1 MKTIA
6 CLVRHIPVP
15 SFNLLRIT
23 LSTLRPALLLF
34 AAAYA
39 LCGASAAAP
48 SIQGLR
54 SKYRA
59 APTAAA
65 RAQLLSYIQAHPNEQ
80 NATLARFTLGM
91 TSFSRGNYGEAVEQ
105 LSLAQS
111 EIGDDAV
118 PRLGDY
124 VAYYLGAAQAELK
137 KYGDVTRTLALF
149 DKPAPLLSPFDARA
163 ALLAAH
169 GYLENHS
176 PGDAIRVLRDGYK
189 LLPQPEGDFALAS
202 AYQAQGEL
210 PQAAILYQRVY
221 FEFPA
226 KPAAADASA
235 ALDNLKRTMGKEY
248 PPPMPRQ
255 MLDRGEKWIAARE
268 YGKARH
274 EFESVAPLLSGFERD
289 QAHVRIGAADTFQGN
304 LRGAYRYLKGLR
316 LPPSEADAERE
327 YYLAECARKMND
339 DGEMNAAIQRLAKRY
354 PRSAWRL
361 KALVA
366 TGNRYLLL
374 HQPEKYEP
382 LYQAAY
388 QTFPSDSSTA
398 YCHWKVTWNAYLA
411 RRNSSP
417 DLLKEQVRQYPA
429 DGKTAAALY
438 FLGRFFETSHQA
450 AAAHAC
456 YRKLVDQFP
465 HYYYGVLAQSRIA
478 QARLSVI
485 TPSPETAGWL
495 ADVAFPEK
503 PESKE
508 FASLDPS
515 PATKLRIDRARM
527 LSAAGFPD
535 WAEAELRF
543 GAKIDGQPH
552 LVALELARNADT
564 PHRGLRFM
572 KVLVP
577 DHLSI
582 PFESA
587 PLAFWQALFP
597 MPFRDPLIRA
607 AKLQSLD
614 PNIVAA
620 LIRQESEFNPGALS
634 PANAY
639 GLTQI
644 VPATGREL
652 AERAGIR
659 DFDTGM
665 LFDPDI
671 NLKLGTAYLHSML
684 NQWNGRWE
692 PTLASYNAGKGRVDE
707 WLKFSSYREPA
718 EFVESIPFT
727 ETREYVQAVLR
738 NAELYRRIYGTKL
751 KEAQPETKGKSKPP
765 AHVTRINETRQRVK
779 KRPHPIS

>member
-1 MKTIA
+1 M
-6 CLVRHIPVP
+6 
-15 SFNLLRIT
+15 
-23 LSTLRPALLLF
+23 LF

-39 LCGASAAAP
+39 LCGANVAAP
-48 SIQGLR
+48 SIQSLR

-59 APTAAA
+59 APTAAT
-65 RAQLLSYIQAHPNEQ
+65 RAQLLSYIQAHPNEP
-80 NATLARFTLGM
+80 NAALARFTLGM
-91 TSFSRGNYGEAVEQ
+91 TAFGKGDYEDAVEQ
-105 LSLAQS
+105 LHLAQG
-111 EIGDDAV
+111 EIGEEAF

-124 VAYYLGAAQAELK
+124 VAYYLAAAQAESK
-137 KYGDVTRTLALF
+137 KYDEVPRALALF
-149 DKPAPLLSPFDARA
+149 EKPAPLLSPLDAKA
-163 ALLAAH
+163 TLLAAQ

-176 PGDAIRVLRDGYK
+176 PADAIRVLREGYK
-189 LLPQPEGDFALAS
+189 VLPQPEGDFTLAS
-202 AYQAQGEL
+202 AYRAQGEL

-221 FEFPA
+221 FEFPS

-235 ALDNLKRTMGKEY
+235 AIENLKRTMGKEY
-248 PPPMPRQ
+248 PPPVPQQ

-274 EFESVAPLLSGFERD
+274 EFESVAPLLAGLARD
-289 QAHVRIGAADTFQGN
+289 QARVRIGAVDFFQGS
-304 LRGAYRYLKGLR
+304 LRGAFRYLKTLR
-316 LPPSEADAERE
+316 LSSSEADAERE

-339 DGEMNAAIQRLAKRY
+339 DAEMTAAIQRLAKRY
-354 PRSAWRL
+354 PRSVWRL
-361 KALVA
+361 KALVSA
-366 TGNRYLLL
+366 GNRYLLL
-374 HQPEKYEP
+374 HQTEKYEP

-388 QTFPSDSSTA
+388 QTFPSDSATA
-398 YCHWKVTWNAYLA
+398 YCHWKVTWNAYLTG
-411 RRNSSP
+411 RNDAA
-417 DLLKEQVRQYPA
+417 DLLKEQVTQYPA

-438 FLGRFFETSHQA
+438 FLGRFFETHRQA

-456 YRKLVDQFP
+456 YRKLVDEFP

-478 QARLSVI
+478 QAKLSVI
-485 TPSPETAGWL
+485 APLPETASWL
-495 ADVAFPEK
+495 AGVAFPDNPNK
-503 PESKE
+503 KQ

-543 GAKIDGQPH
+543 GAKNDGQPH
-552 LVALELARNADT
+552 VLAMELARTAAT

-587 PLAFWQALFP
+587 PAAFWQALFP
-597 MPFRDPLIRA
+597 MPFRDQLVKA
-607 AKLQSLD
+607 AKLQGLD

-634 PANAY
+634 PAKAY

-659 DFDTGM
+659 GFDTPM
-665 LFDPDI
+665 LFDPET
-671 NLKLGTAYLHSML
+671 NLKLGTTYLHSML

-707 WLKFSSYREPA
+707 WLKWSSYREPA

-738 NAELYRRIYGTKL
+738 NAELYRRIYEAKV
-751 KEAQPETKGKSKPP
+751 KEAQPEIVSKSQAPGSKARP
-765 AHVTRINETRQRVK
+765 ARQVAPVSQTRQRGK
-779 KRPHPIS
+779 KRTHPIS